1 MIAIRSRH
9 DTKTFPRFFKPVHAS
24 VGAYFGFGGP
34 LAALP
39 VYIALHYSQMPTDMY
54 PSR

>member
-1 MIAIRSRH
+1 LPSGRATIQ
-9 DTKTFPRFFKPVHAS
+9 KRFHVFS
-24 VGAYFGFGGP
+24 NLFMRLLGLIFGFGGP

-54 PSR
+54 P